1 MWSDLRDWRDG
12 PLLGTHATGISGE
25 TIFEFRRRS
34 ALSVIRRSAYD
45 VEDGAGQPAIWL
57 AREKQ
62 IREELDDS
70 AAGKRSRGPTTCGW
84 SPMFGCWPMTTSAA
98 SRDFE
103 TLSVPRPSLAAEFNR
118 VSFCMRTVA
127 THRSGTGGGTRSGM
141 QSVSQPAGGQGKELR
156 RRVRTT
162 AEAVGVAMP
171 FLFGRYPSPPNWHGE
186 RKPSRGRH
194 ES

>member
-1 MWSDLRDWRDG
+1 MDKCQ
-12 PLLGTHATGISGE
+12 
-25 TIFEFRRRS
+25 RRS
-34 ALSVIRRSAYD
+34 GLTAAQAASVLHLTGPKVTKPFDANID
-45 VEDGAGQPAIWL
+45 EFTLDELQPAIWL

-70 AAGKRSRGPTTCGW
+70 APGNAGGPTTCGW

-103 TLSVPRPSLAAEFNR
+103 TLSVPRPSGR
-118 VSFCMRTVA
+118 V
-127 THRSGTGGGTRSGM
+127 
-141 QSVSQPAGGQGKELR
+141 QSSQLLYEDARYTSVWERWWYPVRHAISQPARRRHQGKELR

-171 FLFGRYPSPPNWHGE
+171 SLFGRYPSPPDWHGE
-186 RKPSRGRH
+186 RKPSQGRH